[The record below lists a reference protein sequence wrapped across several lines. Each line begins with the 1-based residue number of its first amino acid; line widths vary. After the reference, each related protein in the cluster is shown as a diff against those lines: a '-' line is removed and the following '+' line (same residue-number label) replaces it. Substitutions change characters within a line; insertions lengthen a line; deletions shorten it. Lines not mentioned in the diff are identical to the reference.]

1 MKQKAFKNFWMT
13 KGLQK
18 PSKKK
23 QNIYEK
29 YMKKLINQ
37 TKDLNC
43 KSLFEAKQK
52 KSKKLS
58 KI

>member
-1 MKQKAFKNFWMT
+1 MKQKAFNNFWMT

-18 PSKKK
+18 PFKKK
-23 QNIYEK
+23 QNICEK

-43 KSLFEAKQK
+43 KSLFKAKQK